1 MWGQEI
7 TSPGLRVRKEAPVVG
22 TIIIDLSLRILADNA
37 RDRGNEG
44 CSLFLILN
52 SIGSMG
58 RDELLAQVCGRY
70 SERYSFLIIKG
81 NVELHCI

>member
-1 MWGQEI
+1 M
-7 TSPGLRVRKEAPVVG
+7 G

-37 RDRGNEG
+37 RRDRGNEG
-44 CSLFLILN
+44 CSLFLILD